1 MFVYI
6 IVIFFMLFFLVDEV
20 EHRVMFVKKSC
31 YFQKIVEYILPDYNT
46 QHNFMEYTS
55 KDVRMY
61 ITYVI
66 KY

>member
-1 MFVYI
+1 MP
-6 IVIFFMLFFLVDEV
+6 FFLVDEAD

-46 QHNFMEYTS
+46 HHNFMEYTS